1 MKKLIVLL
9 LTLLCLGLC
18 ALGVS
23 AAEDASPGLRTLK
36 VNPYGNAEDAVDTIC
51 WVSGSKYF
59 LFLPADADL
68 QAAKLYLQAGGPVTL
83 DGLPVASGDSA
94 AALSPGLHELR
105 CGGESYSL
113 TVCQSA
119 NLPAVYLRTESGSLD
134 YLHASKENKEPGS
147 IRVYENGAL
156 TLDKELKQIKG
167 RGNSTWDYPKKPYNI
182 KFDKKTALLGMSK
195 AKKWTLLANYIDLSL
210 LHNAYGWEFASAFG
224 LPYTSEYRFAD
235 LYINGDY
242 RGNYVICE
250 SVEVGENRVEI
261 PDLDKANEA
270 ANPELALDTLP
281 RGGTGPDNTVESAEV
296 KGSRKWIEIPQDPAE
311 ISGGYLLEYDFQSRY
326 DEELCGFVTELGQ
339 PVVIK
344 SPEYASQV
352 EVNYIADLVGAG
364 SEALY
369 SPTGYNAEGK
379 HYSEYFDVD
388 SLAAAYML
396 QELSMNYDAGFS
408 SFYAFKPADDT
419 KLHFGPIWDMDN
431 AFGSPYTHFN
441 VPLLST
447 ELWWVNQM
455 AYYGLPSILA
465 AANRHPEFRALVRER
480 WAALRTGGAFEAV
493 EGRIQALADTLEQS
507 AVMNGLRWKRYGS
520 AAVPEDV
527 RASWQEQAQ
536 ISMGFVAA
544 RSAALHK
551 GFGPEGAYLYYDVN
565 GAAGG
570 DWATVCQIHTVGES
584 DTVRSI
590 TGNGKVVPPEGLLF
604 YCWNTEPD
612 DSGTRYFPGDTL
624 LLSEEETVL
633 YAVWMTQAEID
644 FLNHVVPF
652 EDVST
657 GKYYYDAVFW
667 AYYHMPQIT
676 AGTDETHFS
685 PGKPCTREQVITFL
699 YAAAGRPGHQL
710 SVSPFTDVKQGKYY
724 YDAVLWA
731 AENGITGGIGDG
743 RFGVGKPCTRQ
754 QVVTF
759 LWKAA
764 GAPEPQASVSPFE
777 DVLPGKYYYDAVLWA
792 AEAHVT
798 SGLTQTSF
806 GVGKPCTRAQ
816 VVTFLYAAYR

>member
-1 MKKLIVLL
+1 M
-9 LTLLCLGLC
+9 
-18 ALGVS
+18 
-23 AAEDASPGLRTLK
+23 
-36 VNPYGNAEDAVDTIC
+36 
-51 WVSGSKYF
+51 
-59 LFLPADADL
+59 
-68 QAAKLYLQAGGPVTL
+68 
-83 DGLPVASGDSA
+83 
-94 AALSPGLHELR
+94 
-105 CGGESYSL
+105 
-113 TVCQSA
+113 
-119 NLPAVYLRTESGSLD
+119 
-134 YLHASKENKEPGS
+134 
-147 IRVYENGAL
+147 
-156 TLDKELKQIKG
+156 
-167 RGNSTWDYPKKPYNI
+167 
-182 KFDKKTALLGMSK
+182 
-195 AKKWTLLANYIDLSL
+195 
-210 LHNAYGWEFASAFG
+210 
-224 LPYTSEYRFAD
+224 
-235 LYINGDY
+235 
-242 RGNYVICE
+242 
-250 SVEVGENRVEI
+250 
-261 PDLDKANEA
+261 
-270 ANPELALDTLP
+270 
-281 RGGTGPDNTVESAEV
+281 
-296 KGSRKWIEIPQDPAE
+296 
-311 ISGGYLLEYDFQSRY
+311 
-326 DEELCGFVTELGQ
+326 
-339 PVVIK
+339 IK

-419 KLHFGPIWDMDN
+419 RLHFGPIWDMDN

-465 AANRHPEFRALVRER
+465 AANRHPEFRALVQER
-480 WAALRTGGAFEAV
+480 WTALRTGGAFEAV
-493 EGRIQALADTLEQS
+493 DGRIHALADTLEQS

-536 ISMGFVAA
+536 ISMDFVAA

-551 GFGPEGAYLYYDVN
+551 GFGPEGAYLYYDVK
-565 GAAGG
+565 GAAG
-570 DWATVCQIHTVGES
+570 DWATVNPILTLGETA
-584 DTVRSI
+584 TVRSI

-612 DSGTRYFPGDTL
+612 NSGTRYFPGDTL

-652 EDVST
+652 DDVST

-667 AYYHMPQIT
+667 AYYHTPQIT
-676 AGTDETHFS
+676 AGTDEGHFS

-710 SVSPFTDVKQGKYY
+710 SVSPFTDVKPGKYY

-764 GAPEPQASVSPFE
+764 GAPEPQSSVSPFE

-792 AEAHVT
+792 AEAHIT
-798 SGLTQTSF
+798 SGLSQTSF